1 MMVHRKLT
9 FLWFLMG
16 LGSRLQVVASLSI
29 TELLVLI
36 AAPFIFIKDYH
47 QMRRDGVMPFFILS
61 LMVVFGC
68 LVASLANHTHS
79 QYVLRG
85 LAVTCLV
92 ACSIVF
98 SHWILR
104 RDPNGFKWFVLA
116 IPISAIL
123 STFVFRASVEVT
135 SFGDS
140 VEEIMSGPLY
150 WISRV
155 SPLVL
160 APTKG
165 WYLHMPW
172 FVNVFSP
179 LFVAGFAI
187 MSSVSGRSAALSAVG
202 FVVLVIIGGKTQR
215 TMSRVSRHFMKLVVM
230 GVISIGLAYSAY
242 KVSAIQGWLGED
254 ARRKYEMQTHGGEGG
269 IGRLILGGRGDSFI
283 GLLACRDKPIIGW
296 GPWAID
302 ENGYTEEFMARFGT
316 MEDYDALIKS
326 MAFRAQ
332 YGITVNLLRCHSY
345 ITEFWAWYGIWGLV
359 FWLYVVFV
367 LLRYLKK
374 DVAFVPQWYAWLA
387 CSIPGMFWGIFF
399 SPFQDRFGCSLF
411 VVACLMA
418 RAVRKGTFVLPL
430 EMRDE
435 VVAVERK

>member
-1 MMVHRKLT
+1 MGKKLT
-9 FLWFLMG
+9 FLWLLLG
-16 LGSRLQVVASLSI
+16 LGSKLQVLASLSI
-29 TELLVLI
+29 TELVVLI
-36 AAPFIFIKDYH
+36 SAPFIFAKDYN
-47 QMRRDGVMPFFILS
+47 QMRRDGVATFFALS

-68 LVASLANHTHS
+68 VVASLANNT
-79 QYVLRG
+79 QPKYALRG

-104 RDPNGFKWFVLA
+104 KDPTGFKWFVLA
-116 IPISAIL
+116 IPLSAIL
-123 STFVFRASVEVT
+123 STFVFRSSVEVT

-140 VEEIMSGPLY
+140 AEEIMSGPLY

-165 WYLHMPW
+165 WYLHMPLC
-172 FVNVFSP
+172 VNVCTP
-179 LFVAGFAI
+179 LFVAAFAI
-187 MSSVSGRSAALSAVG
+187 LSSVSGRSTALSAVG
-202 FVVLVIIGGKTQR
+202 FAVLVIIGGKTR
-215 TMSRVSRHFMKLVVM
+215 HTIGRISRNFMKFMVV
-230 GVISIGLAYSAY
+230 GVILICGAYSAY
-242 KVSAIQGWLGED
+242 KIAAMQGWLGED

-302 ENGYTEEFMARFGT
+302 ENGYTEEFMAKFGT
-316 MEDYDALIKS
+316 QDDYEAIIRS

-359 FWLYVVFV
+359 FWVYVVFV
-367 LLRYLKK
+367 LLRYLKQ
-374 DVAFVPQWYAWLA
+374 DVSFVPQWYAWLA

-399 SPFQDRFGCSLF
+399 SPFQDRFGCALF

-418 RAVRKGTFVLPL
+418 RAVRKGTFMLPR
-430 EMRDE
+430 EMIKE